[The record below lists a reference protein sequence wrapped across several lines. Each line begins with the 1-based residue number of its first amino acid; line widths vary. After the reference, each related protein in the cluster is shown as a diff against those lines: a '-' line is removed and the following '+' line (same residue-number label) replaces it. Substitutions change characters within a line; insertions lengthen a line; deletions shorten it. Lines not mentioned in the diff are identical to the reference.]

1 LKTGKTVAVIGIGVV
16 AVAFSVYGLT
26 VVANSA
32 SMASNNQTPLAQAVG
47 TPTGSESI
55 NTTSASST
63 NSSSALEVPAPGN
76 AKNEYYIFTQELNA
90 NEDKLGIPVAV
101 YSVTTL
107 IAHKGD
113 NVTIHFIN
121 PAEEAEDRHTF
132 TMQAPYKMDVDLAGG
147 QNQTFSFVA
156 NTTGGFTYYCRY
168 DLPSMTG
175 HLEVLP

>member
-1 LKTGKTVAVIGIGVV
+1 MALNTRKVVIIGIAVV
-16 AVAFSVYGLT
+16 AAAFGVYELAYIT
-26 VVANSA
+26 SSTSSSNS
-32 SMASNNQTPLAQAVG
+32 QTPLAQGMG
-47 TPTGSESI
+47 TQVGSEP
-55 NTTSASST
+55 TTAST
-63 NSSSALEVPAPGN
+63 NASVLEVPAPGN
-76 AKNEYYIFTQELNA
+76 VNNEYYIFTQELNA
-90 NEDKLGIPVAV
+90 NETKLGIPVAV

-113 NVTIHFIN
+113 NVTIRFIN
-121 PAEEAEDRHTF
+121 PSEEADDRHTF

-147 QNQTFSFVA
+147 ENQTFSFVA